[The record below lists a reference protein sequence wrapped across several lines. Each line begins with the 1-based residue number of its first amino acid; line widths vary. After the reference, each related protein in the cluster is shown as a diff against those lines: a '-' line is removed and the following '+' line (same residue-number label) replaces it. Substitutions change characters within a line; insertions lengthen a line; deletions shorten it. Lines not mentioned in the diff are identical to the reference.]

1 MPQDVSVLKH
11 REGVTYW
18 SVEGRSILTAWTC
31 RPYRGVLPLSE
42 NLDVVCHRQQAIK
55 NQRSRGD
62 LGWLYGRE
70 LGDDVAWFHHIIS
83 PCPSTFAP
91 NAVFRWC
98 WCTVFRWS
106 SAAGVPE
113 KSQSA
118 KAHNNK
124 FLKFLYYLN
133 LKF

>member
-1 MPQDVSVLKH
+1 MRSDTLPQDVSVLKH

-42 NLDVVCHRQQAIK
+42 NLVVVCHRQQAIK

-62 LGWLYGRE
+62 LGWLYGQE

-83 PCPSTFAP
+83 PCPSTLP
-91 NAVFRWC
+91 TNAVFRWC
-98 WCTVFRWS
+98 WCTWS
-106 SAAGVPE
+106 SACVPE
-113 KSQSA
+113 KSQSVLF
-118 KAHNNK
+118 NK
-124 FLKFLYYLN
+124 EQEIYYLN